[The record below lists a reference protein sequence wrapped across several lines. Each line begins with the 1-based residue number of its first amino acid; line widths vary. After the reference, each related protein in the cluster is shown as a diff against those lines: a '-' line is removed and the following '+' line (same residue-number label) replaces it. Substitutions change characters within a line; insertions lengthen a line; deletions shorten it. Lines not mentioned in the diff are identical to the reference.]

1 MHQILK
7 NELKNQ
13 DFSHL
18 ITKVKFQIKYASD
31 EKKIRSSIVSN
42 FFPTLWN
49 LLRVDKGFTLIRAYQ
64 I

>member
-42 FFPTLWN
+42 FFPTL
-49 LLRVDKGFTLIRAYQ
+49 
-64 I
+64 